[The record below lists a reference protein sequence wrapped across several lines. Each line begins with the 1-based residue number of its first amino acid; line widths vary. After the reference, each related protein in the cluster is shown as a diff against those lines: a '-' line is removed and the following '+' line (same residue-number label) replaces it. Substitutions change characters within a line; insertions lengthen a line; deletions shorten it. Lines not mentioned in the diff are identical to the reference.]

1 MQSRCYPMSTG
12 PNTRTNTHTHKHTH
26 AHAGTVLSTGPLYQ
40 VREGDYLDALSQRFL
55 VPVDNLLRSNP
66 DVALGGSALTPG
78 LQMCVRTPVCGVKC
92 KYGTE
97 CHLPETSPR

>member
-1 MQSRCYPMSTG
+1 MSTG
-12 PNTRTNTHTHKHTH
+12 PNTRTNTHTHKHAH

>member
-1 MQSRCYPMSTG
+1 MEMHSLYMFNPFLEN
-12 PNTRTNTHTHKHTH
+12 PHKVTP
-26 AHAGTVLSTGPLYQ
+26 GTVLSTGPLYQ